1 MTALKKRT
9 RKVFTNEILHFD
21 VVDGDTIHCMIDLGY
36 SVYHNT
42 TVRLTRIDTPEMK
55 GNLLEKLAAN
65 RVKDLVAVIL
75 GKSFDDRYIDLDSFD
90 RNKMDGYGRVLGD
103 IYIAS
108 ADKNLSNL
116 LITYGVA
123 RPYTKEEGRK
133 PWTEEDLNLIIKKC
147 DEATEKLSE
156 GKWEW

>member
-1 MTALKKRT
+1 MIALKKRT

-21 VVDGDTIHCMIDLGY
+21 VVDGDTIHCTIDLGY

-42 TVRLTRIDTPEMK
+42 TVRLIRIDTPEMK

-103 IYIAS
+103 IYVAA

-116 LITYGVA
+116 LVTYGVA

-147 DEATEKLSE
+147 DEATEKLTE

>member
-1 MTALKKRT
+1 MILKKRT

-21 VVDGDTIHCMIDLGY
+21 VVDGDTIHCTIDLGY

-42 TVRLTRIDTPEMK
+42 TVRLIRIDTPEIK

-103 IYIAS
+103 IYVAA

-147 DEATEKLSE
+147 DEATEKLNE